1 MTSNPPQNSRRYKL
15 LLVDDDPEILALL
28 KAKFKDEPFEIF
40 TAAEGASAL
49 SIVKL
54 EKPDLIVLDV
64 RMPGLSGLEICRF
77 LKSDKNTRE
86 IPIIILS
93 ARSDEIDRVLGL
105 EFGAD
110 DYVTKPFNSKELIL
124 RIHNVLR
131 RVYKV
136 ADNTDCFTRGDL
148 SVDFLKHEVTV
159 KGEPIQLTLTEF
171 KLLSSLL
178 ETVGQVKRANTFW
191 SMSGIMGMECSPV
204 RLIPIFKDCGPNSR
218 KPDIISK
225 LYAAWAIG
233 FRNNHRFYLG

>member
-1 MTSNPPQNSRRYKL
+1 MADSPQKDQQYTL
-15 LLVDDDPEILALL
+15 LLVDDDPEILTLL
-28 KAKFKDEPFEIF
+28 QRKFKDEPFKIF

-49 SIVKL
+49 SIVKT

-77 LKSDKNTRE
+77 LKADKNTRE

-124 RIHNVLR
+124 RIHNVLK
-131 RVYKV
+131 RVYKGGES
-136 ADNTDCFTRGDL
+136 TDGFTMGDL
-148 SVDFLKHEVTV
+148 TVDFLKHEVTV
-159 KGEPIQLTLTEF
+159 KGQPIQLTLTEF

-178 ETVGQVKRANTFW
+178 ETVGQVKTREYLLEHVWDHGDGVFSRTIDTHIQRLRTKLKEAGHHIET
-191 SMSGIMGMECSPV
+191 V
-204 RLIPIFKDCGPNSR
+204 RGVG
-218 KPDIISK
+218 
-225 LYAAWAIG
+225 Y
-233 FRNNHRFYLG
+233 RFQE

>member
-1 MTSNPPQNSRRYKL
+1 MTTDTPQKKDRYTL

-28 KAKFKDEPFEIF
+28 QIKFKDEPFEVF

-49 SIVKL
+49 SQIRTQ
-54 EKPDLIVLDV
+54 KPDLIVLDV

-77 LKSDKNTRE
+77 LRADKNTRD

-110 DYVTKPFNSKELIL
+110 DYVTKPFNSQELIL

-131 RVYKV
+131 RVYKWGE
-136 ADNTDCFTRGDL
+136 DTKGFTKGDL
-148 SVDFLKHEVTV
+148 AVDFLKHEVTV

-178 ETVGQVKRANTFW
+178 ETVGQVKTREYLLEHIWDHGDGVFSRTIDTHIQRLRTKLKEAGHHIET
-191 SMSGIMGMECSPV
+191 V
-204 RLIPIFKDCGPNSR
+204 RGVG
-218 KPDIISK
+218 
-225 LYAAWAIG
+225 Y
-233 FRNNHRFYLG
+233 RFQE

>member
-1 MTSNPPQNSRRYKL
+1 MTADSPPKDHRYTL
-15 LLVDDDPEILALL
+15 LLVDDDPEVLALL
-28 KAKFKDEPFEIF
+28 QKKFEDEPFKIF

-49 SIVKL
+49 SIVKT
-54 EKPDLIVLDV
+54 ERPDLIVLDV

-77 LKSDKNTRE
+77 LKADKNTRE

-110 DYVTKPFNSKELIL
+110 DYVTKPFNTQELIL

-136 ADNTDCFTRGDL
+136 EESTEGFTTGDL
-148 SVDFLKHEVTV
+148 TVDFLKHEVTV
-159 KGEPIQLTLTEF
+159 KGQPIQLTLTEF

-178 ETVGQVKRANTFW
+178 ETVGQVKTREYLLEHVWDHGDGVFSRTIDTHIQRLRTKLKEAGHHIET
-191 SMSGIMGMECSPV
+191 V
-204 RLIPIFKDCGPNSR
+204 RGVG
-218 KPDIISK
+218 
-225 LYAAWAIG
+225 Y
-233 FRNNHRFYLG
+233 RFQE